1 MARSSFAKLQ
11 RDRDK
16 RAKAAAKR
24 ERRQNRDEK
33 GEDEEGAETDEATEP
48 MSEESTEELLGQ
60 IAKLHEQF
68 EDGQIPFQTFE
79 EQKAELMARLS
90 VD

>member
-24 ERRQNRDEK
+24 ERRQNRGDDTLDDE
-33 GEDEEGAETDEATEP
+33 AETPTAP
-48 MSEESTEELLGQ
+48 VSEENTEELLGQ
-60 IAKLHEQF
+60 IARLHEAF
-68 EDGQIPFQTFE
+68 DDGQIDFQSFE
-79 EQKAELMARLS
+79 EQKAELMARLP

>member
-1 MARSSFAKLQ
+1 MARSSFGKLQ

-24 ERRQNRDEK
+24 ERRQNKGDQVEDDDEV
-33 GEDEEGAETDEATEP
+33 ETPEP
-48 MSEESTEELLGQ
+48 LSQESTEELLAQ
-60 IAKLHEQF
+60 IARLHEEF

-79 EQKAELMARLS
+79 EQKAELMARLP